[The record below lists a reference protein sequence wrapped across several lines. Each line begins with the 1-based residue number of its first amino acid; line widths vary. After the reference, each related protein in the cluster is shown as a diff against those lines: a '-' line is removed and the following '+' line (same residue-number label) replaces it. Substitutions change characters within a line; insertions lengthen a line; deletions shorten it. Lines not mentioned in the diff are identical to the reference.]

1 MHFFWLVTSHVCS
14 HMAFTPYL
22 LLKRMSTICCRA
34 GALPP
39 SRASLEICHP
49 NRCEIRL
56 EQCTLRLESNLSLLT
71 SPVLLNEK
79 DLSGLHSYME
89 ICQKWRFSLFVT
101 LSAVCDVSVLSEYII
116 MRRQLTNYTSVSA
129 AGRGEKTGREIG
141 NARAGERA
149 RRACLC
155 K

>member
-1 MHFFWLVTSHVCS
+1 MQ
-14 HMAFTPYL
+14 PYGL
-22 LLKRMSTICCRA
+22 YSLSRTKTNVDDMQARGRT
-34 GALPP
+34 
-39 SRASLEICHP
+39 RASPEICHP

-56 EQCTLRLESNLSLLT
+56 EQCTFRLESNLSLLT
-71 SPVLLNEK
+71 SPVLLSEK

-89 ICQKWRFSLFVT
+89 ICQKLRFSLFVT

-116 MRRQLTNYTSVSA
+116 MRRQLTNYERF
-129 AGRGEKTGREIG
+129 GGGERGEERTGREIG
-141 NARAGERA
+141 NARASERA